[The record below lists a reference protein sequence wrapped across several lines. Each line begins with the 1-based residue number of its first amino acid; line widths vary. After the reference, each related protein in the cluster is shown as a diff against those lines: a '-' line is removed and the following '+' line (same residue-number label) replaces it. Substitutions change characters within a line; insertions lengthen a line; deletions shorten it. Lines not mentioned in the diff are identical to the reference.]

1 MLCFKNF
8 FIYAILPL
16 YNKIIPF
23 QRDFSLFN
31 AHFLGV
37 QLILQGIFYVIV
49 TLTEKGC
56 HFLES

>member
-37 QLILQGIFYVIV
+37 QLILQGIFCVID
-49 TLTEKGC
+49 K
-56 HFLES
+56 